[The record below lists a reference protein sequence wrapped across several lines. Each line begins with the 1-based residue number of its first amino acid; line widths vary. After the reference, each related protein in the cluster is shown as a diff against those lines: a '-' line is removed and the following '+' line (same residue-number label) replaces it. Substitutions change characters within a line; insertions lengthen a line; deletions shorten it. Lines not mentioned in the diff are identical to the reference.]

1 MYPELMP
8 GATELESTFGALL
21 DQVPLVKNRT
31 SVTELSGGLTNRN
44 LAIES
49 DGTKYVARISS
60 NSSDLLNINREDEYK
75 NTILAADVGIGAT
88 VHDYL
93 PGQGL
98 LLISYIN
105 GKTFG
110 AQDIAN
116 NLPRVAKS
124 VRTLHGAKPFVSDFN
139 MFTLQKRYL
148 DIVQSNNFIYPD
160 KYLDYEGHIA
170 DLKKALSVL
179 PSEIVPCNN
188 DLLPGNFI
196 DDGDKIWLIDY
207 EYSGNNDACFEL
219 GNIWAEAFLEYDA
232 LVELID
238 SYYGTHR
245 PEKIARAW
253 LQSLMAKYG
262 WTLWAA
268 IQASISDIDFD
279 FRAWGGEKFDLAQ
292 SQFSS
297 DLFKKSLIAAATK

>member
-1 MYPELMP
+1 MYPELMS

-124 VRTLHGAKPFVSDFN
+124 VRTLHSAKPFVSDFN

-196 DDGDKIWLIDY
+196 DDGEKIWLIDY

-238 SYYGTHR
+238 SYYGAHR

>member
-75 NTILAADVGIGAT
+75 NTILAAEVGIGAT

-124 VRTLHGAKPFVSDFN
+124 VRTLHSAKPFVSDFN

-196 DDGDKIWLIDY
+196 DDGEKIWLIDY

-238 SYYGTHR
+238 SYYGAHR

-297 DLFKKSLIAAATK
+297 ELFKKSLIAAATK

>member
-21 DQVPLVKNRT
+21 DQVALVKNRT

-44 LAIES
+44 LAVES

-75 NTILAADVGIGAT
+75 NTILAAEVGIGAT

-110 AQDIAN
+110 AQDIAS

-124 VRTLHGAKPFVSDFN
+124 VRTLHSAKPFVSDFN

-196 DDGDKIWLIDY
+196 DDGEKIWLIDY

-297 DLFKKSLIAAATK
+297 ELFKKSLIAAATK

>member
-1 MYPELMP
+1 
-8 GATELESTFGALL
+8 
-21 DQVPLVKNRT
+21 
-31 SVTELSGGLTNRN
+31 
-44 LAIES
+44 
-49 DGTKYVARISS
+49 
-60 NSSDLLNINREDEYK
+60 
-75 NTILAADVGIGAT
+75 
-88 VHDYL
+88 
-93 PGQGL
+93 
-98 LLISYIN
+98 
-105 GKTFG
+105 
-110 AQDIAN
+110 
-116 NLPRVAKS
+116 
-124 VRTLHGAKPFVSDFN
+124 

-196 DDGDKIWLIDY
+196 DDGEKVWLIDY

-238 SYYGTHR
+238 SYYGAHR

-292 SQFSS
+292 SQFTS
-297 DLFKKSLIAAATK
+297 DLFKQSLVAVATK

>member
-8 GATELESTFGALL
+8 EATDLELTFGALL
-21 DQVPLVKNRT
+21 NQVPLVKNRT

-44 LAIES
+44 LAIQS
-49 DGTKYVARISS
+49 DGAHYVARISS

-75 NTILAADVGIGAT
+75 NTIIASEAGIGAI

-105 GKTFG
+105 GKTFD

-116 NLPRVAKS
+116 NLPRVAKAAK
-124 VRTLHGAKPFVSDFN
+124 TLHSAKPFVSDFN

-148 DIVQSNNFIYPD
+148 DIVQSNGFIYPP
-160 KYLDYEGHIA
+160 KYLDYEGHVA
-170 DLKKALSVL
+170 DLKKALAVL
-179 PSEIVPCNN
+179 PDEIVPCNN

-196 DDGDKIWLIDY
+196 DDGEKIWLIDY

-238 SYYGTHR
+238 AYYGAHR

-292 SQFSS
+292 SQFLS
-297 DLFKKSLIAAATK
+297 DLFKKSLVAVATK

>member
-124 VRTLHGAKPFVSDFN
+124 VRTLHSAKPFVSDFN

-196 DDGDKIWLIDY
+196 DDGEKIWLIDY

-238 SYYGTHR
+238 SYYGAHR

-253 LQSLMAKYG
+253 LQALMAKYG

-268 IQASISDIDFD
+268 IQASVSDIDFD

-292 SQFSS
+292 SQFTSER
-297 DLFKKSLIAAATK
+297 FKKALVEVVTK

>member
-1 MYPELMP
+1 MP

-196 DDGDKIWLIDY
+196 DDGEKIWLIDY

-238 SYYGTHR
+238 SYYGAHR

-297 DLFKKSLIAAATK
+297 ELFKKSLIAAATK

>member
-60 NSSDLLNINREDEYK
+60 NSSDLLNINREEEYK

-196 DDGDKIWLIDY
+196 DDGEKIWLIDY

>member
-238 SYYGTHR
+238 SYYGAHR

>member
-1 MYPELMP
+1 MYPELMS
-8 GATELESTFGALL
+8 GATELESAFGTLL

-44 LAIES
+44 LAIDA

-75 NTILAADVGIGAT
+75 NTIIAAEVGIGAT

-124 VRTLHGAKPFVSDFN
+124 VKTLHSAKPFVSDFN

-148 DIVQSNNFIYPD
+148 DIVQSNKFIYPD

-196 DDGDKIWLIDY
+196 DDGEKIWLIDY

-238 SYYGTHR
+238 AYYGAHR

-292 SQFSS
+292 SQFAS
-297 DLFKKSLIAAATK
+297 DLFKKSLVSVATK

>member
-75 NTILAADVGIGAT
+75 NTILAAEVGIGAT

-179 PSEIVPCNN
+179 PPEIVPCNN

-196 DDGDKIWLIDY
+196 DDGEKIWLIDY

-238 SYYGTHR
+238 SYYGAHR

-297 DLFKKSLIAAATK
+297 ELFKKSLIAAATK

>member
-1 MYPELMP
+1 MYPELMSD
-8 GATELESTFGALL
+8 ARELEATFGTLL
-21 DQVPLVKNRT
+21 DQVDLVKNRT
-31 SVTELSGGLTNRN
+31 SVIELSGGLTNRN

-49 DGTKYVARISS
+49 DGKKYVARISS

-75 NTILAADVGIGAT
+75 NSIIAAEAGIGAK
-88 VHDYL
+88 V
-93 PGQGL
+93 QGL
-98 LLISYIN
+98 LLIGFIN

-110 AQDIAN
+110 AEDIAN
-116 NLPRVAKS
+116 NLPRVATA
-124 VRTLHGAKPFVSDFN
+124 VRTLHSAKPFVSEFN

-148 DIVQSNNFIYPD
+148 DIVQSNNFIYPA

-179 PSEIVPCNN
+179 PAEIVPCNN

-196 DDGDKIWLIDY
+196 DDGEKIWLIDY

-219 GNIWAEAFLEYDA
+219 GNIWAEAFLEYEA

-238 SYYGTHR
+238 SYYGAHR

-292 SQFSS
+292 SQFTSER
-297 DLFKKSLIAAATK
+297 FKKALVEVVTK

>member
-1 MYPELMP
+1 MYPEVM
-8 GATELESTFGALL
+8 GDAREIEATFGALL
-21 DQVPLVKNRT
+21 DQVALVKNRS

-49 DGTKYVARISS
+49 DGNKYVARISS

-75 NTILAADVGIGAT
+75 NSIIASDAGIGAT
-88 VHDYL
+88 VYDFL

-98 LLISYIN
+98 LLIGYIN

-110 AQDIAN
+110 ADDIAN
-116 NLPRVAKS
+116 NLPRVAKA

-160 KYLDYEGHIA
+160 KYLDYEGHVA

-179 PSEIVPCNN
+179 PAEIVPCNN

-196 DDGDKIWLIDY
+196 DDGEKIWLIDY

-238 SYYGTHR
+238 AYYGSHR

-279 FRAWGGEKFDLAQ
+279 FREWGGEKFDLAQ
-292 SQFSS
+292 SQFTSE
-297 DLFKKSLIAAATK
+297 LFKKSLVAAATK

>member
-21 DQVPLVKNRT
+21 DQVALVKNRT

-75 NTILAADVGIGAT
+75 NTILAAEVGIGAT

-124 VRTLHGAKPFVSDFN
+124 VRTLHSAKPFVSDFN

-196 DDGDKIWLIDY
+196 DDGKKIWLIDY

-238 SYYGTHR
+238 SYYGAHR

-297 DLFKKSLIAAATK
+297 ELFKKSLIAAATK

>member
-1 MYPELMP
+1 MYPELMSD
-8 GATELESTFGALL
+8 AREIEATFGALL
-21 DQVPLVKNRT
+21 DQVELVKKRT
-31 SVTELSGGLTNRN
+31 SVVELSGGLTNRN

-49 DGTKYVARISS
+49 NGNKYVARISS

-75 NTILAADVGIGAT
+75 NSIIASDAGIGAT
-88 VHDYL
+88 VYDFL

-98 LLISYIN
+98 LLIGYIN

-110 AQDIAN
+110 AEDIAN
-116 NLPRVAKS
+116 NLPRVAKA
-124 VRTLHGAKPFVSDFN
+124 VRTLHGAKPFVSEFN

-148 DIVQSNNFIYPD
+148 DIVQSNNFVYPA

-179 PSEIVPCNN
+179 PAEIVPCNN

-196 DDGDKIWLIDY
+196 DDGEKIWLIDY

-219 GNIWAEAFLEYDA
+219 GNIWAEAFLEYEA

-238 SYYGTHR
+238 SYYGAHR

-297 DLFKKSLIAAATK
+297 ELFKKSLVAAATK

>member
-8 GATELESTFGALL
+8 GATELESAFGALL

-44 LAIES
+44 LAIDS

-75 NTILAADVGIGAT
+75 NTIIAAEVGIGAT

-124 VRTLHGAKPFVSDFN
+124 VKTLHSAKPFVSDFN

-148 DIVQSNNFIYPD
+148 DIVQSNKFIYPD

-196 DDGDKIWLIDY
+196 DDGEKIWLIDY

-238 SYYGTHR
+238 AYYGAHR

-292 SQFSS
+292 SQFAS
-297 DLFKKSLIAAATK
+297 DLFKKSLIAVATK

>member
-1 MYPELMP
+1 MYPELMS
-8 GATELESTFGALL
+8 GATELESAFGALL

-44 LAIES
+44 LAIDA

-75 NTILAADVGIGAT
+75 NTIIAADVGIGAT

-124 VRTLHGAKPFVSDFN
+124 VKTLHSAKPFVSDFN

-148 DIVQSNNFIYPD
+148 DIVQSNKFIYPD

-196 DDGDKIWLIDY
+196 DDGQKIWLIDY

-238 SYYGTHR
+238 AYYGAHR

-262 WTLWAA
+262 WTLWAS

-292 SQFSS
+292 SQFAS
-297 DLFKKSLIAAATK
+297 DLFKKSLIAVATK

>member
-1 MYPELMP
+1 MYPELMSD
-8 GATELESTFGALL
+8 AREIEATFGALL
-21 DQVPLVKNRT
+21 DQVELVKKRT
-31 SVTELSGGLTNRN
+31 SVVELSGGLTNRN

-49 DGTKYVARISS
+49 NGNKYVARISS

-75 NTILAADVGIGAT
+75 NSIIASDAGIGAT
-88 VHDYL
+88 VYDFL

-98 LLISYIN
+98 LLIGYIN

-110 AQDIAN
+110 AEDIAN
-116 NLPRVAKS
+116 NLPRVAKA
-124 VRTLHGAKPFVSDFN
+124 VRTLHGAKPFVSEFN

-148 DIVQSNNFIYPD
+148 DIVQSNNFVYPA

-179 PSEIVPCNN
+179 PAEIVPCNN

-196 DDGDKIWLIDY
+196 DDGEKIWLIDY

-219 GNIWAEAFLEYDA
+219 GNIWAEAFLEYEA

-238 SYYGTHR
+238 SYYGAHR

-292 SQFSS
+292 SQFTSER
-297 DLFKKSLIAAATK
+297 FKKALVEVVTK

>member
-44 LAIES
+44 LAVQS

-75 NTILAADVGIGAT
+75 NTIIAAEAGIGAT

-116 NLPRVAKS
+116 NLPRVAKAA
-124 VRTLHGAKPFVSDFN
+124 RTLHSAKPFVSDFN

-148 DIVQSNNFIYPD
+148 DIVQSNKFIYPD
-160 KYLDYEGHIA
+160 KYLDYESHVT

-179 PSEIVPCNN
+179 PSGIVPCNN

-196 DDGDKIWLIDY
+196 DDGEKIWLIDY

-238 SYYGTHR
+238 AYYGAHR

-292 SQFSS
+292 SQFTS
-297 DLFKKSLIAAATK
+297 DLFKKSLVAVATK

>member
-1 MYPELMP
+1 MYPELMSD
-8 GATELESTFGALL
+8 ARELESSFGALL
-21 DQVPLVKNRT
+21 DQVELVKKRT
-31 SVTELSGGLTNRN
+31 SVVELSGGLTNRN

-49 DGTKYVARISS
+49 NGNKYVARISS

-75 NTILAADVGIGAT
+75 NSIIASDAGIGAT
-88 VHDYL
+88 VYDFL

-98 LLISYIN
+98 LLIGYIN

-110 AQDIAN
+110 AEDIAN
-116 NLPRVAKS
+116 NLPRVATA
-124 VRTLHGAKPFVSDFN
+124 VRTLHGAKPFVSEFN

-148 DIVQSNNFIYPD
+148 DIVQSNNFIYPA
-160 KYLDYEGHIA
+160 KYLEYEGHIA

-179 PSEIVPCNN
+179 PAEIVPCNN

-196 DDGDKIWLIDY
+196 DDGEKIWLIDY

-238 SYYGTHR
+238 SYYGAHR

-297 DLFKKSLIAAATK
+297 DLFKKSLVAAATK

>member
-1 MYPELMP
+1 VE
-8 GATELESTFGALL
+8 
-21 DQVPLVKNRT
+21 LVKKRT

-49 DGTKYVARISS
+49 NGNKYVARISS

-75 NTILAADVGIGAT
+75 NSIIASDAGIGAT
-88 VHDYL
+88 VYDFL

-98 LLISYIN
+98 LLIGYIN

-110 AQDIAN
+110 AEDIAN
-116 NLPRVAKS
+116 NLPRVATA
-124 VRTLHGAKPFVSDFN
+124 VRTLHGAKPFVSEFN

-148 DIVQSNNFIYPD
+148 DIVQSNNFIYPA

-179 PSEIVPCNN
+179 PAEIVPCNN

-196 DDGDKIWLIDY
+196 DDGEKIWLIDY

-238 SYYGTHR
+238 SYYGAHR

-297 DLFKKSLIAAATK
+297 DLFKKSLVAAATK

>member
-31 SVTELSGGLTNRN
+31 LVTELSGGLTNRN
-44 LAIES
+44 LAVQS

-75 NTILAADVGIGAT
+75 NTIIAAEAGIGAT

-116 NLPRVAKS
+116 NLPRVAKAA
-124 VRTLHGAKPFVSDFN
+124 RTLHSAKPFVSDFN

-148 DIVQSNNFIYPD
+148 DIVQSNKFIYPD
-160 KYLDYEGHIA
+160 KYLDYENHVT

-179 PSEIVPCNN
+179 PSGIVPCNN

-196 DDGDKIWLIDY
+196 DDGEKIWLIDY

-238 SYYGTHR
+238 AYYGAHR

-292 SQFSS
+292 SQFTS
-297 DLFKKSLIAAATK
+297 DLFKKSLVAVATK

>member
-1 MYPELMP
+1 MYPELMSV
-8 GATELESTFGALL
+8 ARELESSFGALL

-49 DGTKYVARISS
+49 NGTKFVARISS

-75 NTILAADVGIGAT
+75 NTILAAEVGIGAT

-105 GKTFG
+105 GKTFE
-110 AQDIAN
+110 AEDIAN

-196 DDGDKIWLIDY
+196 DDGEKIWLIDY

-232 LVELID
+232 LVDLID
-238 SYYGTHR
+238 SYYGAHR

-292 SQFSS
+292 SQFTS
-297 DLFKKSLIAAATK
+297 DLFKKSLVAAATK

>member
-1 MYPELMP
+1 MYPELMS
-8 GATELESTFGALL
+8 GARELEETFGALL
-21 DQVPLVKNRT
+21 DQVDLVKNRT

-49 DGTKYVARISS
+49 DGKKYVARISS
-60 NSSDLLNINREDEYK
+60 NSSALLDINREDEYK
-75 NTILAADVGIGAT
+75 NSIIAAEAGIGAQ
-88 VHDYL
+88 VYDFL
-93 PGQGL
+93 PGKGL
-98 LLISYIN
+98 LLIGFIN

-116 NLPRVAKS
+116 NLPRVAKAAK
-124 VRTLHGAKPFVSDFN
+124 TLHSAKPFVSDFN

-148 DIVQSNNFIYPD
+148 DIVQSNKFIYPD
-160 KYLDYEGHIA
+160 KYLDYEGHVA
-170 DLKKALSVL
+170 DLKKALAVL
-179 PSEIVPCNN
+179 DEGTVPCNN

-196 DDGDKIWLIDY
+196 DDGEKIWLIDY

-238 SYYGTHR
+238 AYYGAHR

-253 LQSLMAKYG
+253 LQALMAKYG

-268 IQASISDIDFD
+268 IQASVSDIDFD

-292 SQFSS
+292 SQFTS
-297 DLFKKSLIAAATK
+297 DLFKQSLVAVATK

>member
-8 GATELESTFGALL
+8 GATELESAFGALL

-44 LAIES
+44 LAIDA

-75 NTILAADVGIGAT
+75 NTIIAADVGIGAT

-124 VRTLHGAKPFVSDFN
+124 VKTLHSAKPFVSDFN

-148 DIVQSNNFIYPD
+148 DIVQSNKFIYPD

-196 DDGDKIWLIDY
+196 DDGEKIWLIDY

-238 SYYGTHR
+238 SYYGAHR

-292 SQFSS
+292 SQFAS
-297 DLFKKSLIAAATK
+297 DLFKKSLIAVATK

>member
-1 MYPELMP
+1 MYPELMS
-8 GATELESTFGALL
+8 GATELESAFGALL

-44 LAIES
+44 LAIDA

-75 NTILAADVGIGAT
+75 NTIIAAEVGIGAT

-124 VRTLHGAKPFVSDFN
+124 VKTLHSAKPFVSDFN

-148 DIVQSNNFIYPD
+148 DIVQSNKFIYPD

-196 DDGDKIWLIDY
+196 DDGQKIWLIDY

-238 SYYGTHR
+238 AYYGAHR

-262 WTLWAA
+262 WTLWAS

-292 SQFSS
+292 SQFAS
-297 DLFKKSLIAAATK
+297 DLFKKSLIAVATK

>member
-1 MYPELMP
+1 V
-8 GATELESTFGALL
+8 A
-21 DQVPLVKNRT
+21 LVKNRT

-75 NTILAADVGIGAT
+75 NTILAAEVGIGAT

-124 VRTLHGAKPFVSDFN
+124 VRTLHSAKPFVSDFN

-160 KYLDYEGHIA
+160 KYLDYEGQIA

-297 DLFKKSLIAAATK
+297 ELFKKSLIAAATK

>member
-21 DQVPLVKNRT
+21 DQVALVKNRT

-124 VRTLHGAKPFVSDFN
+124 VRTLHSAKPFVSDFN

-196 DDGDKIWLIDY
+196 DDGEKIWLIDY

>member
-1 MYPELMP
+1 MYPELMS

-75 NTILAADVGIGAT
+75 NTILAAEVGIGAT

-124 VRTLHGAKPFVSDFN
+124 VRTLHSAKPFVSDFN

-160 KYLDYEGHIA
+160 KYLDYEGHIT

-196 DDGDKIWLIDY
+196 DDGEKIWLIDY

>member
-1 MYPELMP
+1 MYPELMS
-8 GATELESTFGALL
+8 GATELESAFGALL

-44 LAIES
+44 LAIDA

-75 NTILAADVGIGAT
+75 NTIIAADVGIGAT

-124 VRTLHGAKPFVSDFN
+124 VKTLHSAKPFVSDFN

-148 DIVQSNNFIYPD
+148 EIVQSNKFIYPD
-160 KYLDYEGHIA
+160 KYLDYEGHIT

-196 DDGDKIWLIDY
+196 DDGEKIWLIDY

-238 SYYGTHR
+238 SYYGAHR

-292 SQFSS
+292 SQFAS
-297 DLFKKSLIAAATK
+297 DLFKKSLIAVATK

>member
-124 VRTLHGAKPFVSDFN
+124 VRTLHSAKPFVSDFN

-196 DDGDKIWLIDY
+196 DDGEKIWLIDY

-238 SYYGTHR
+238 SYYGAHR

-297 DLFKKSLIAAATK
+297 ELFKKSLIAAATK

>member
-1 MYPELMP
+1 MSA
-8 GATELESTFGALL
+8 ATDLESTFGALL
-21 DQVPLVKNRT
+21 NQVPLVKNRT

-49 DGTKYVARISS
+49 EGNRYVARISS

-75 NTILAADVGIGAT
+75 NSIIAADAGIGAT
-88 VHDYL
+88 VYDFL

-98 LLISYIN
+98 LLIGYIN

-110 AQDIAN
+110 AEDIVS
-116 NLPRVAKS
+116 NLPRVAKA
-124 VRTLHGAKPFVSDFN
+124 VRTLHGAKPFVSEFN

-148 DIVQSNNFIYPD
+148 DIVQSNNFIYPA

-179 PSEIVPCNN
+179 PAEIVPCNN

-196 DDGDKIWLIDY
+196 DDGEKIWLIDY

-219 GNIWAEAFLEYDA
+219 GNIWAEAFLEYEA

-238 SYYGTHR
+238 AYYGAHR

-268 IQASISDIDFD
+268 IQASVSDIDFD

-297 DLFKKSLIAAATK
+297 DLFEKSLVAAATK

>member
-49 DGTKYVARISS
+49 DGAKYVARISS

-98 LLISYIN
+98 LLISYIS

-124 VRTLHGAKPFVSDFN
+124 VRTLHSAKPFVSDFN

>member
-1 MYPELMP
+1 MP

-124 VRTLHGAKPFVSDFN
+124 VRTLHSAKPFVSDFN

-297 DLFKKSLIAAATK
+297 ELFKKSLIAAATK

>member
-1 MYPELMP
+1 MYPEVM
-8 GATELESTFGALL
+8 GDAREIEATFGALL
-21 DQVPLVKNRT
+21 DQVALVKNRT

-49 DGTKYVARISS
+49 DGNKYVARISS

-75 NTILAADVGIGAT
+75 NSIIASDAGIGAT
-88 VHDYL
+88 VYDFL

-98 LLISYIN
+98 LLIGYIN

-110 AQDIAN
+110 ADDIAH
-116 NLPRVAKS
+116 NLPRVAKA

-148 DIVQSNNFIYPD
+148 NIVQSNNFIYPD
-160 KYLDYEGHIA
+160 KYLDYEGHVA

-179 PSEIVPCNN
+179 PAEIVPCNN

-196 DDGDKIWLIDY
+196 DDGEKIWLIDY

-238 SYYGTHR
+238 AYYGVHR

-279 FRAWGGEKFDLAQ
+279 FREWGGEKFDLAQ
-292 SQFSS
+292 SQFTSE
-297 DLFKKSLIAAATK
+297 LFKKSLVAVATK

>member
-1 MYPELMP
+1 MYPELMSD
-8 GATELESTFGALL
+8 ARELETSFGALL
-21 DQVPLVKNRT
+21 DQVDLVKKRT
-31 SVTELSGGLTNRN
+31 SVVELSGGLTNRN

-49 DGTKYVARISS
+49 NGNKYVARISS

-75 NTILAADVGIGAT
+75 NSIIASDAGIGAT
-88 VHDYL
+88 VYDFL

-98 LLISYIN
+98 LLIGYIN

-110 AQDIAN
+110 AEDIAN
-116 NLPRVAKS
+116 NLPRVATA
-124 VRTLHGAKPFVSDFN
+124 VRTLHGAKPFVSEFN

-148 DIVQSNNFIYPD
+148 DIVQSNNFIYPA

-179 PSEIVPCNN
+179 PAEIVPCNN

-196 DDGDKIWLIDY
+196 DDGEKIWLIDY

-219 GNIWAEAFLEYDA
+219 GNIWAEAFLEYEA

-238 SYYGTHR
+238 SYYGAHR

-297 DLFKKSLIAAATK
+297 DLFKKSLVAAATE

>member
-8 GATELESTFGALL
+8 EATDLESTFGALL
-21 DQVPLVKNRT
+21 NQVPLVKNRT

-44 LAIES
+44 LAIQS
-49 DGTKYVARISS
+49 DGAHYVARISS

-75 NTILAADVGIGAT
+75 NTIIASEAGIGAI

-116 NLPRVAKS
+116 NLPRVAKAAK
-124 VRTLHGAKPFVSDFN
+124 TLHSAKPFVSDFN

-148 DIVQSNNFIYPD
+148 DIVQSNGFIYPA
-160 KYLDYEGHIA
+160 KYLDYEGHVV
-170 DLKKALSVL
+170 DLKKALAVL
-179 PSEIVPCNN
+179 PDEIVPCNN

-196 DDGDKIWLIDY
+196 DDGEKIWLIDY

-238 SYYGTHR
+238 AYYGAHR

-297 DLFKKSLIAAATK
+297 DLFKQSLVAVATK

>member
-8 GATELESTFGALL
+8 EATDLESTFGALL
-21 DQVPLVKNRT
+21 NQVPLVKNRT

-49 DGTKYVARISS
+49 DGAHYVARISS

-75 NTILAADVGIGAT
+75 NTIIASEAGIGAI

-105 GKTFG
+105 GKTFD

-116 NLPRVAKS
+116 NLPRVAKAAK
-124 VRTLHGAKPFVSDFN
+124 TLHSTKPFVSNFN

-148 DIVQSNNFIYPD
+148 DIVQLNGFIYPA
-160 KYLDYEGHIA
+160 KYLDYEGHVA
-170 DLKKALSVL
+170 DLKKALAVL
-179 PSEIVPCNN
+179 PDEIVPCNN

-196 DDGDKIWLIDY
+196 DDGEKIWLIDY

-232 LVELID
+232 LIELID
-238 SYYGTHR
+238 AYYGAHR

-297 DLFKKSLIAAATK
+297 DLFKKSLVAVATK